1 MSAARELVLGPGTR
15 PAEDELRL
23 PRPPGVF
30 RRFWARHPLFAD
42 ILIAILAFVLSV
54 PTLTVRSGRAEPPT
68 GVVLA
73 LVIALT
79 VLGCVALVWRRRWP
93 LAVFIVTLAPVL
105 LLGPDEINTING
117 PATVVAIYSVAVY
130 RSSRAAWIAL
140 GFAVVALGLNM
151 FVRSAAGFTDFILL
165 LNIAISFGVSLLLGT
180 LVGVNVGNRK
190 RYLEALIDRSRQLLI
205 ERDQQ
210 AQLAAAAERTRIA
223 REMHD
228 VVSHSLTVIVALS
241 EGASVTADPERS
253 REASRA
259 VAATARDA
267 LAEMRMML
275 GVLRDDGSDTAPLAP
290 IEDGSL
296 DDLVAAARNAGFP
309 VDLSVTG
316 VPDGP
321 PVVRQ
326 AVRRIVQEGLTNA
339 MRYAHDPRFIHVD
352 VVYTQ
357 TELTLTVDNDG
368 SRPDEP
374 SGGGGLGLLGL
385 RERLAHLGG
394 TLEAGMISPDHWR
407 LRARIPLPSPDS
419 LEPSHD

>member
-42 ILIAILAFVLSV
+42 ILIAILAFFLSV
-54 PTLTVRSGRAEPPT
+54 PTLSIRSDRADPPT
-68 GVVLA
+68 GGLLA
-73 LVIALT
+73 LMIGLAI
-79 VLGCVALVWRRRWP
+79 LGCVALVWRRRWP
-93 LAVFIVTLAPVL
+93 VAVFIVTMAPVFL
-105 LLGPDEINTING
+105 FGPDEINTING
-117 PATVVAIYSVAVY
+117 PATVVAVYSVAVY
-130 RSSRAAWIAL
+130 RSSRASWIAL
-140 GFAVVALGLNM
+140 GSAVVALGLNM
-151 FVRSAAGFTDFILL
+151 LVRSMMGFGDLTLL
-165 LNIAISFGVSLLLGT
+165 LNIAVSFGVSLLLGT
-180 LVGVNVGNRK
+180 LIGVNVGNRK
-190 RYLEALIDRSRQLLI
+190 RYVEAIIARSRQLLV

-210 AQLAAAAERTRIA
+210 AQLAAAAERARIA

-267 LAEMRMML
+267 LTEMRMML
-275 GVLRDDGSDTAPLAP
+275 GVLREDQPDAAPLSP
-290 IEDGSL
+290 MEDGSL
-296 DDLVAAARNAGFP
+296 DDLVDAARGAGFP
-309 VDLSVTG
+309 VSLSVTG
-316 VPDGP
+316 VPEGP
-321 PVVRQ
+321 PAIRQ

-339 MRYAHDPRFIHVD
+339 MRYAHDPRFIQVD
-352 VVYTQ
+352 VVHTPDL
-357 TELTLTVDNDG
+357 LTLTIDNDG

-394 TLEAGMISPDHWR
+394 DLEAGMISPNHWR
-407 LRARIPLPSPDS
+407 LRARIPL
-419 LEPSHD
+419 EPPHE

>member
-1 MSAARELVLGPGTR
+1 MSAARGLVLGPGTR

-42 ILIAILAFVLSV
+42 ILIAVFAFVLSL
-54 PTLTVRSGRAEPPT
+54 PTLAVRSDREAPPT
-68 GVVLA
+68 GLLLA
-73 LVIALT
+73 FLIALA
-79 VLGCVALVWRRRWP
+79 VFGCVVLVWRRRWP
-93 LAVFIVTLAPVL
+93 LAVLIVTLAPVL
-105 LLGPDEINTING
+105 LLSPDEINTINS
-117 PATVVAIYSVAVY
+117 PAAVVAIYSVAVY

-140 GFAVVALGLNM
+140 GSATAAFGLNM
-151 FVRSAAGFTDFILL
+151 LLRSLMGFTDFTLL
-165 LNIAISFGVSLLLGT
+165 LNIAISFGVTLLLGT
-180 LVGVNVGNRK
+180 LVGTNVGNRK
-190 RYLEALIDRSRQLLI
+190 RYLEALIDRSRQLLV

-241 EGASVTADPERS
+241 EGASVTSDPERS

-275 GVLRDDGSDTAPLAP
+275 GVLRDDRPADAPLAP

-296 DDLVAAARNAGFP
+296 EDLVDAARNAGFP
-309 VDLSVTG
+309 VSLSLTG
-316 VPDGP
+316 VADCP

-326 AVRRIVQEGLTNA
+326 AIRRIVQEGLTNA
-339 MRYAHDPRFIHVD
+339 MRYAHDPRFIRVE
-352 VVYTQ
+352 VVHAQ
-357 TELTLTVDNDG
+357 NELTLTVDNDG

-394 TLEAGMISPDHWR
+394 NLEAGMISPDHWR
-407 LRARIPLPSPDS
+407 LRARIPL
-419 LEPSHD
+419 EPPHE

>member
-1 MSAARELVLGPGTR
+1 MPAARELVLGPGIR

-42 ILIAILAFVLSV
+42 ILIAIVAFLLSV
-54 PTLTVRSGRAEPPT
+54 PTLTIRSDRANPPT
-68 GVVLA
+68 GALLA
-73 LVIALT
+73 LMIALAI
-79 VLGCVALVWRRRWP
+79 LGCVALLWRRRWP
-93 LAVFIVTLAPVL
+93 LAVFIVTLTPVL
-105 LLGPDEINTING
+105 LFGPDEINTING

-140 GFAVVALGLNM
+140 GSAAVALVLNM
-151 FVRSAAGFTDFILL
+151 LLRSLMGYSDFTLL

-180 LVGVNVGNRK
+180 LIGVNVGNRK
-190 RYLEALIDRSRQLLI
+190 RYLEALIDRSRQLLV

-241 EGASVTADPERS
+241 EGASVTADPQRS

-259 VAATARDA
+259 IAATARDA
-267 LAEMRMML
+267 LVEMRMML
-275 GVLRDDGSDTAPLAP
+275 GVLRDERPGSAPLAP

-296 DDLVAAARNAGFP
+296 GDLVESARNAGFP
-309 VDLSVTG
+309 VSLSMTG
-316 VPDGP
+316 RPDCP
-321 PVVRQ
+321 PVIHQ
-326 AVRRIVQEGLTNA
+326 ATRRIVQEGLTNA
-339 MRYAHDPRFIHVD
+339 MRYARDPGFIHVD
-352 VVYTQ
+352 VVYAQ
-357 TELTLTVDNDG
+357 EELTLTVDNDG
-368 SRPDEP
+368 SRPDAP
-374 SGGGGLGLLGL
+374 SGGSGLGLLGL

-394 TLEAGMISPDHWR
+394 SLEAGMISSDQWR
-407 LRARIPLPSPDS
+407 LRARIPLHP
-419 LEPSHD
+419 LEPTHE

>member
-42 ILIAILAFVLSV
+42 ILIAVFALLLSA
-54 PTLTVRSGRAEPPT
+54 PTLTIRAERENPPT
-68 GVVLA
+68 GMLLA
-73 LVIALT
+73 LMIGLAI
-79 VLGCVALVWRRRWP
+79 LGCVALVWRRRWP
-93 LAVFIVTLAPVL
+93 VAVFIVTLAPVL
-105 LLGPDEINTING
+105 LLGPDEINTISG
-117 PATVVAIYSVAVY
+117 PATVVAIYSIAVY
-130 RSSRAAWIAL
+130 RSAGAAWIAL
-140 GFAVVALGLNM
+140 GSGVVALGLYIAI
-151 FVRSAAGFTDFILL
+151 RTLTGYTDLTLL
-165 LNIAISFGVSLLLGT
+165 LNIAISFGVTLLLGT
-180 LVGVNVGNRK
+180 LVGANVGNRK
-190 RYLEALIDRSRQLLI
+190 RYLEALIDRSRQLLV

-241 EGASVTADPERS
+241 EGASVTSDPERS

-275 GVLRDDGSDTAPLAP
+275 GVLRDDRPADAPLAP

-296 DDLVAAARNAGFP
+296 EDLVDAARNAGFP
-309 VDLSVTG
+309 VSLSLTG
-316 VPDGP
+316 VADCP
-321 PVVRQ
+321 PMVRQ
-326 AVRRIVQEGLTNA
+326 AIRRIVQEGLTNA
-339 MRYAHDPRFIHVD
+339 MRYAHDPRFIRVE
-352 VVYTQ
+352 VVHAQ
-357 TELTLTVDNDG
+357 NELTLSVDNDG

-394 TLEAGMISPDHWR
+394 NLEAGMISPDHWR
-407 LRARIPLPSPDS
+407 LRARIPL
-419 LEPSHD
+419 EPPHE

>member
-1 MSAARELVLGPGTR
+1 MSAARELVLGPGIR

-42 ILIAILAFVLSV
+42 VLIAIFAFLLSA
-54 PTLTVRSGRAEPPT
+54 PTLAIRSERANPPT
-68 GVVLA
+68 GVLLA
-73 LVIALT
+73 LMIGLAIV
-79 VLGCVALVWRRRWP
+79 GCVALVWRRRWP
-93 LAVFIVTLAPVL
+93 IAVFVVTLAPVL
-105 LLGPDEINTING
+105 LLGPDEINTISG
-117 PATVVAIYSVAVY
+117 PATVVAIYSIAVY
-130 RSSRAAWIAL
+130 RSASAAWIVL
-140 GFAVVALGLNM
+140 GSGVVALGLYIAI
-151 FVRSAAGFTDFILL
+151 RTLTGYPDLTLL
-165 LNIAISFGVSLLLGT
+165 LNIAISFAVTLLLGT
-180 LVGVNVGNRK
+180 LVGANVGNRK
-190 RYLEALIDRSRQLLI
+190 RYLEALIDRSRQLLV

-241 EGASVTADPERS
+241 EGASVTSDPERS

-275 GVLRDDGSDTAPLAP
+275 GLLREERPDAAPLAP

-296 DDLVAAARNAGFP
+296 EDLVTAARNAGFP
-309 VDLSVTG
+309 VQLSVTG
-316 VPDGP
+316 VADCP

-326 AVRRIVQEGLTNA
+326 AARRIVQEGLTNA
-339 MRYAHDPRFIHVD
+339 MRYAHDPRVIRVD
-352 VVYTQ
+352 VIHAPH
-357 TELTLTVDNDG
+357 ELTLTIDNDG
-368 SRPDEP
+368 SRPNEP

-385 RERLAHLGG
+385 RERLAHLDG
-394 TLEAGMISPDHWR
+394 TLEAGMISPNTWR
-407 LRARIPLPSPDS
+407 LRARIPL
-419 LEPSHD
+419 EPPHE

>member
-1 MSAARELVLGPGTR
+1 MPAARELVLGPGTR

-42 ILIAILAFVLSV
+42 ILIAIVAFLLSV
-54 PTLTVRSGRAEPPT
+54 PTLTIRSARADPPT
-68 GVVLA
+68 GALLA
-73 LVIALT
+73 LMIALAI
-79 VLGCVALVWRRRWP
+79 LGCVVLLWRRRWP
-93 LAVFIVTLAPVL
+93 VAVFIVTLTPVL

-140 GFAVVALGLNM
+140 GSAAIALGLNM
-151 FVRSAAGFTDFILL
+151 FLRSLMGYSDFTLL

-180 LVGVNVGNRK
+180 LIGVNVGNRK
-190 RYLEALIDRSRQLLI
+190 RYLEALIDRSRQLLV

-241 EGASVTADPERS
+241 EGASVTADPQRS

-267 LAEMRMML
+267 LVEMRMML
-275 GVLRDDGSDTAPLAP
+275 GVLRDERPGSAPLAP

-296 DDLVAAARNAGFP
+296 DDLVESARNAGFP
-309 VDLSVTG
+309 VSLSVTG
-316 VPDGP
+316 APDCP

-339 MRYAHDPRFIHVD
+339 MRYAHDPRVIHVD
-352 VVYTQ
+352 VVHTPN
-357 TELTLTVDNDG
+357 ELTLTVDNDG

-374 SGGGGLGLLGL
+374 SGGGGLGLIGL

-394 TLEAGMISPDHWR
+394 RLEAGMNSPDQWR
-407 LRARIPLPSPDS
+407 LRARIPLHP
-419 LEPSHD
+419 LEPTHE

>member
-1 MSAARELVLGPGTR
+1 M
-15 PAEDELRL
+15 
-23 PRPPGVF
+23 
-30 RRFWARHPLFAD
+30 
-42 ILIAILAFVLSV
+42 I
-54 PTLTVRSGRAEPPT
+54 
-68 GVVLA
+68 VLA
-73 LVIALT
+73 
-79 VLGCVALVWRRRWP
+79 VLGCVVLVWRRRWP
-93 LAVFIVTLAPVL
+93 LVVFIVTLTPVL

-140 GFAVVALGLNM
+140 GSAVVALGLNM
-151 FVRSAAGFTDFILL
+151 LVRTLMGYTDGILL

-190 RYLEALIDRSRQLLI
+190 RYLEALIDRSRQLLV

-241 EGASVTADPERS
+241 EGASVTADPKRS

-267 LAEMRMML
+267 LSEMRMML
-275 GVLRDDGSDTAPLAP
+275 GVLRDERPDAAPLAP
-290 IEDGSL
+290 SEDGSL
-296 DDLVAAARNAGFP
+296 DDLVEAARRAGFP
-309 VDLSVTG
+309 VSLSVTG
-316 VPDGP
+316 IPDSP

-326 AVRRIVQEGLTNA
+326 AIRRIVQEGLTNA
-339 MRYAHDPRFIHVD
+339 MRYAHDPRFIRVE
-352 VVYTQ
+352 VVHAAN
-357 TELTLTVDNDG
+357 ELTLTVDNDG
-368 SRPDEP
+368 SRHNEP

-394 TLEAGMISPDHWR
+394 QLDAGMISPDHWR
-407 LRARIPLPSPDS
+407 LRARIPLEST
-419 LEPSHD
+419 HD

>member
-140 GFAVVALGLNM
+140 GSAVVALGLNM

-241 EGASVTADPERS
+241 EGARVSADP
-253 REASRA
+253 
-259 VAATARDA
+259 
-267 LAEMRMML
+267 
-275 GVLRDDGSDTAPLAP
+275 
-290 IEDGSL
+290 
-296 DDLVAAARNAGFP
+296 
-309 VDLSVTG
+309 
-316 VPDGP
+316 
-321 PVVRQ
+321 
-326 AVRRIVQEGLTNA
+326 
-339 MRYAHDPRFIHVD
+339 
-352 VVYTQ
+352 
-357 TELTLTVDNDG
+357 
-368 SRPDEP
+368 
-374 SGGGGLGLLGL
+374 
-385 RERLAHLGG
+385 
-394 TLEAGMISPDHWR
+394 
-407 LRARIPLPSPDS
+407 
-419 LEPSHD
+419 

>member
-1 MSAARELVLGPGTR
+1 
-15 PAEDELRL
+15 
-23 PRPPGVF
+23 
-30 RRFWARHPLFAD
+30 
-42 ILIAILAFVLSV
+42 
-54 PTLTVRSGRAEPPT
+54 
-68 GVVLA
+68 VV
-73 LVIALT
+73 
-79 VLGCVALVWRRRWP
+79 LVWRRRWP
-93 LAVFIVTLAPVL
+93 LVVFIVTLTPVL

-140 GFAVVALGLNM
+140 GSAVVALGLNM
-151 FVRSAAGFTDFILL
+151 LVRTLTGYTDGILL

-190 RYLEALIDRSRQLLI
+190 RYLEALIDRSRQLLV

-259 VAATARDA
+259 AAATARDA
-267 LAEMRMML
+267 LSEMRMML
-275 GVLRDDGSDTAPLAP
+275 GVLRDERPNAAPLAP
-290 IEDGSL
+290 SEDGSL
-296 DDLVAAARNAGFP
+296 DDLVEAARRAGFP
-309 VDLSVTG
+309 VSLSVTG
-316 VPDGP
+316 IPDSP

-326 AVRRIVQEGLTNA
+326 ATRRIVQEGLTNA
-339 MRYAHDPRFIHVD
+339 MRYAHDPRFIRVE
-352 VVYTQ
+352 VVHAAN
-357 TELTLTVDNDG
+357 ELTLTVDNDG
-368 SRPDEP
+368 SRANEP

-394 TLEAGMISPDHWR
+394 HLDAGMISPDHWR
-407 LRARIPLPSPDS
+407 LRARIPR
-419 LEPSHD
+419 EGTHD

>member
-30 RRFWARHPLFAD
+30 RRFWARHPVFAD
-42 ILIAILAFVLSV
+42 ILIAIVALLLSV
-54 PTLTVRSGRAEPPT
+54 PTLTIRSARDNPPT
-68 GVVLA
+68 GGLLAFLIVLA
-73 LVIALT
+73 
-79 VLGCVALVWRRRWP
+79 VLGCVVLLWRRRWP
-93 LAVFIVTLAPVL
+93 LAVLIVTLAPVL
-105 LLGPDEINTING
+105 LLGPDEINTINS
-117 PATVVAIYSVAVY
+117 PAAVVAIYSVAVY

-140 GFAVVALGLNM
+140 GSAVLALGLNM
-151 FVRSAAGFTDFILL
+151 LARTLTGFTDFTLL

-180 LVGVNVGNRK
+180 LIGVNVGNRK
-190 RYLEALIDRSRQLLI
+190 RYLEALIDRSRQLLV

-275 GVLRDDGSDTAPLAP
+275 GVLRDERPGSAPLTP

-296 DDLVAAARNAGFP
+296 DDLVESARKAGFP
-309 VDLSVTG
+309 VSLSVTG
-316 VPDGP
+316 VPDCP

-352 VVYTQ
+352 VVHTPD
-357 TELTLTVDNDG
+357 ELTLTVDNDG
-368 SRPDEP
+368 SRADEP
-374 SGGGGLGLLGL
+374 SDGGGLGLIGL

-394 TLEAGMISPDHWR
+394 SLEAGMNSPDQWR
-407 LRARIPLPSPDS
+407 LRARIPLHP
-419 LEPSHD
+419 LEPAHE